1 MNKLK
6 DFFAPVKGLESGAD
20 GKLDIN
26 KEKVE
31 VRTEI
36 EFEKRDENLVA
47 DELKNMQSK
56 KASSLI

>member
-26 KEKVE
+26 KEKIE
-31 VRTEI
+31 KREEI
-36 EFEKRDENLVA
+36 EY
-47 DELKNMQSK
+47 
-56 KASSLI
+56 